1 MAFDLKRVLKV
12 MLFASNGPLTV
23 KDIQTAFTRFH
34 EQADSLPFE
43 SDAEAAEPGSES
55 PVEATDAAA
64 PEGESIVDQSTAT
77 DQVAPAPETEAAA
90 DVATETPV
98 AEGAEPPPAAGT
110 EIAEAVV
117 PPPEDDEI
125 YRDVPSLITTAQI
138 REAMDAI
145 SQELRDANSEV
156 LVVENHSGWRLVTHP
171 RYARWVRLLRNEPPP
186 VRLTASAIE
195 TLAVIA
201 YRQPATRAE
210 IEQIR
215 GVSAEAGIAKLL
227 ERDLIYVVGRADLPG
242 RPTQFGTT
250 DAFLEFV
257 GIKSL
262 DELPASDVLSPRQ
275 IDAWLNTSNQPAP
288 TSDAEMGLDE
298 TQPSQMTLDQAPIVA
313 AEGGGDA
320 APADGAPAEEAP
332 AEEAPKAE

>member
-1 MAFDLKRVLKV
+1 MAFDLKRILKV
-12 MLFASNGPLTV
+12 MLFASNGPLAV

-34 EQADSLPFE
+34 EQAESLPF
-43 SDAEAAEPGSES
+43 DK
-55 PVEATDAAA
+55 PVDEN
-64 PEGESIVDQSTAT
+64 G
-77 DQVAPAPETEAAA
+77 EAAA
-90 DVATETPV
+90 ETAPDAGEAPAENAEPSEAPAAVAV
-98 AEGAEPPPAAGT
+98 EGAEA
-110 EIAEAVV
+110 AEAVV
-117 PPPEDDEI
+117 PAAEEDEI

-145 SQELRDANSEV
+145 SQELQAANSEV
-156 LVVENHSGWRLVTHP
+156 VLIEGHSGWRLVSHP

-186 VRLTASAIE
+186 VRLTASAVE

-201 YRQPATRAE
+201 YRQPATRGE

-215 GVSAEAGIAKLL
+215 GVSAEAGLTKLL

-242 RPTQFGTT
+242 RPIQYGTT

-275 IDAWLNTSNQPAP
+275 IDAWLNTSNQPRAAG
-288 TSDAEMGLDE
+288 DADMGLDE
-298 TQPSQMTLDQAPIVA
+298 TEPTQMTIDSAAMAGVKESAPETA
-313 AEGGGDA
+313 ADA
-320 APADGAPAEEAP
+320 APEGEAKPAE
-332 AEEAPKAE
+332 

>member
-43 SDAEAAEPGSES
+43 SDTEAVEGAEKAES
-55 PVEATDAAA
+55 VETTT
-64 PEGESIVDQSTAT
+64 EGQD
-77 DQVAPAPETEAAA
+77 APAPAEVADAPEVSEAVDA
-90 DVATETPV
+90 PV
-98 AEGAEPPPAAGT
+98 SEGSAQPAAAGT
-110 EIAEAVV
+110 EVVEAIVPAAE
-117 PPPEDDEI
+117 EDDI

-145 SQELRDANSEV
+145 SQELRDTASEV

-215 GVSAEAGIAKLL
+215 GVSAEAGLAKLL

-275 IDAWLNTSNQPAP
+275 IDAWLNTSNNPRPA
-288 TSDAEMGLDE
+288 SDGDMGLDE
-298 TQPSQMTLDQAPIVA
+298 TQPSQMTLDQAPVVA
-313 AEGGGDA
+313 TESVAEGGSET
-320 APADGAPAEEAP
+320 APTED
-332 AEEAPKAE
+332 APKAE

>member
-12 MLFASNGPLTV
+12 MLFASNGPLAV

-34 EQADSLPFE
+34 EQAESLPFDNPNEPEAQTTEGAEATPAAPTETPE
-43 SDAEAAEPGSES
+43 SDATIAEAEVAAPGNEAA
-55 PVEATDAAA
+55 VADAGAA
-64 PEGESIVDQSTAT
+64 P
-77 DQVAPAPETEAAA
+77 A
-90 DVATETPV
+90 DV
-98 AEGAEPPPAAGT
+98 
-110 EIAEAVV
+110 AEAVV
-117 PPPEDDEI
+117 SPTEEDEI

-145 SQELRDANSEV
+145 SQELQTSGSEV
-156 LVVENHSGWRLVTHP
+156 LIVEGHGGWRLVTHP

-186 VRLTASAIE
+186 VRLTGSAIE

-201 YRQPATRAE
+201 YRQPATRGE

-215 GVSAEAGIAKLL
+215 GVSAEAGLTKLL

-242 RPTQFGTT
+242 RPIQYGTT

-275 IDAWLNTSNQPAP
+275 IDAWLQTSNQPRP
-288 TSDAEMGLDE
+288 TSDSEMGLDE
-298 TQPSQMTLDQAPIVA
+298 TAPSQMTIDSA
-313 AEGGGDA
+313 AMVGIKE
-320 APADGAPAEEAP
+320 PESETPAETKP
-332 AEEAPKAE
+332 AE

>member
-12 MLFASNGPLTV
+12 MLFASNGPLAV

-43 SDAEAAEPGSES
+43 SEAEAAEPASES
-55 PVEATDAAA
+55 GGEAPVDAVETVAEVAPVGDAAVEAA
-64 PEGESIVDQSTAT
+64 PAVD
-77 DQVAPAPETEAAA
+77 VAPAAE
-90 DVATETPV
+90 V
-98 AEGAEPPPAAGT
+98 AEP
-110 EIAEAVV
+110 VV
-117 PPPEDDEI
+117 PPQAEDEI

-145 SQELRDANSEV
+145 SQELRDTNSEV

-215 GVSAEAGIAKLL
+215 GVSAEAGLAKLL

-275 IDAWLNTSNQPAP
+275 IDAWLNTSNNPRPA
-288 TSDAEMGLDE
+288 SDGDMGLDE
-298 TQPSQMTLDQAPIVA
+298 TQPSQMTLDQAPAVA
-313 AEGGGDA
+313 TEGG
-320 APADGAPAEEAP
+320 AEAAP